1 MTSFVGEALKT
12 GSIEVETIMQVVR
25 ELNERRPA
33 GNVEYMKSILDLLEI
48 LEQVVPGACTVLG
61 IDLAR
66 IAVTET
72 GRLRCIVLNTIDT
85 LKTIA
90 RR

>member
-1 MTSFVGEALKT
+1 
-12 GSIEVETIMQVVR
+12 MQVVK
-25 ELNERRPA
+25 ELNERRPK

-48 LEQVVPGACTVLG
+48 LEGVVPGAHVSLG
-61 IDLAR
+61 IDLAH

-85 LKTIA
+85 LKTIT